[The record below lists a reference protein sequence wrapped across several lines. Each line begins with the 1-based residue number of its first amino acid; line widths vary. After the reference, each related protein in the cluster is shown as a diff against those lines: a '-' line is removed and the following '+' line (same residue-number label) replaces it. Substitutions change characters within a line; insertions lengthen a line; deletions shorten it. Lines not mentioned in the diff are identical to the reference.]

1 MKSGLSSRGLAAGV
15 AFGVGV
21 LAANVSASAEDYSI
35 AFLAASSENGFNQAV
50 YQGTVEAAE
59 ALGNVTV
66 DIFNGEFNAT
76 LQYSQVEDVVASGKY
91 QGMVILPND
100 SVGIASAVEEAVK
113 SGMKVATTLFP
124 LGPKLDTLEPQIDG
138 LVTTVASNPAIGAK
152 AEADAVVDYCAD
164 KSPCKVVIMIGQLI
178 YPFDKLR
185 YDTFTSTLAGH
196 DNIEV
201 VATVEGNYDPDQS
214 LTGMQDVLQS
224 NPDLD
229 VVLSNADQH
238 LVGAEIA
245 LEDAGIDVPSLYLI
259 GGGANQI
266 AIDAI
271 RAGRWDA
278 TLAEFPVSM
287 GRTALKAVV
296 DALEGKD
303 VPTYTDASKIGSVPY
318 LVTKEILDANPDF
331 VAEWQG

>member
-1 MKSGLSSRGLAAGV
+1 MNSNSSNRGLVFGL
-15 AFGVGV
+15 AFGAGM
-21 LAANVSASAEDYSI
+21 LASSLGASAQPYSI

-50 YQGTVEAAE
+50 YQGAKEAAD
-59 ALGNVTV
+59 AMGNVTV

-76 LQYSQVEDVVASGKY
+76 LQYSQVEDVLASGKY
-91 QGMVILPND
+91 QGMIILPND
-100 SVGIASAVEEAVK
+100 SVGIATAVDEAVK
-113 SGMKVATTLFP
+113 GGMKVATTLFP
-124 LGPKLDTLEPQIDG
+124 LGPKLDTLEPQIPG
-138 LVTTVASNPAIGAK
+138 LVTTVASNPAKGAK
-152 AEADAVVDYCAD
+152 AEADAVVDFCAD
-164 KSPCKVVIMIGQLI
+164 KDPCKVVIMIGQLI

-196 DNIEV
+196 PNIQV
-201 VATVEGNYDPDQS
+201 VATVEGNYDPDKS

-224 NPDLD
+224 HKDID

-245 LEDAGIDVPSLYLI
+245 LEDAGIDVPPLFLI

-278 TLAEFPVSM
+278 TLAEFPKSM
-287 GRTALKAVV
+287 GKKALEGVV
-296 DALEGKD
+296 GALEGKE
-303 VPTYTDASKIGSVPY
+303 VPAYTDASTIGGVPY
-318 LVTKEILDANPDF
+318 LINKEILDAHPDF
-331 VAEWQG
+331 KAEWQG

>member
-1 MKSGLSSRGLAAGV
+1 MTARIWKPGVYAGLL
-15 AFGVGV
+15 FGVG
-21 LAANVSASAEDYSI
+21 LLTGASAMADDYAV

-50 YQGTVEAAE
+50 YEGAKKAAE
-59 ALGNVTV
+59 ARGNVTV

-76 LQYSQVEDVVASGKY
+76 LQYSQVEDVLASGNY
-91 QGMVILPND
+91 QAIIVLPND
-100 SVGIASAVEEAVK
+100 SVGLAPAVEEAV
-113 SGMKVATTLFP
+113 SAGMKAATTLFP
-124 LGPKLDTLEPQIDG
+124 LGPKLDTLEPQIPG

-152 AEADAVVDYCAD
+152 AEADAVVEFCAD
-164 KSPCKVVIMIGQLI
+164 KDPCKVVIMIGQLI

-185 YDTFTSTLAGH
+185 YDTFTSTLDQHA
-196 DNIEV
+196 NIEV

-214 LTGMQDVLQS
+214 LTGMQDVLQA
-224 NPDLD
+224 NADID

-245 LEDAGIDVPSLYLI
+245 LEDAGIDVEALYLI

-287 GRTALKAVV
+287 GAAALDGVV

-303 VPTYTDASKIGSVPY
+303 VPAYTDASQIGDVPY
-318 LVTKEILDANPDF
+318 LVTKDILDANPDF

>member
-1 MKSGLSSRGLAAGV
+1 MKSGFGRKGLIAGI
-15 AFGVGV
+15 AFGAG
-21 LAANVSASAEDYSI
+21 AAALSVPASAEDYAI

-50 YQGTVEAAE
+50 YQGTVEAAKE
-59 ALGNVTV
+59 LGNVTV

-91 QGMVILPND
+91 QGMVILPNN
-100 SVGIASAVEEAVK
+100 SVGIASAVQEAVD

-124 LGPKLDTLEPQIDG
+124 LGPKLDTLEPQIPG

-152 AEADAVVDYCAD
+152 AEADAVVDFCAD
-164 KSPCKVVIMIGQLI
+164 KNPCKVAIIIGQLI

-201 VATVEGNYDPDQS
+201 VATVEGNYDPDKS

-224 NPDLD
+224 HKDID

-245 LEDAGIDVPSLYLI
+245 LEDAGIDVEPLFLI

-287 GRTALKAVV
+287 GKAALTAVV
-296 DALEGKD
+296 GALEGKD
-303 VPTYTDASKIGSVPY
+303 VPAYTDASKIGKVPY
-318 LVTKEILDANPDF
+318 LINKEILDANPDF